1 MLQVSSS
8 DKPVHIYYKW
18 KLRKPI
24 SFNDWLKFGAFSFKI
39 LYRKCSVFSKSVW
52 NLKLYI
58 SCESNQDDIQIN
70 VSLLDPVKTVKNSY
84 KQDNI

>member
-1 MLQVSSS
+1 MLISSL
-8 DKPVHIYYKW
+8 DKPLHIDKDDTHFV
-18 KLRKPI
+18 
-24 SFNDWLKFGAFSFKI
+24 SEG
-39 LYRKCSVFSKSVW
+39 VW